1 MFATSNVKS
10 SSFLGKAFL
19 LASVL
24 FVPLLLLAPGEAT
37 AYGGYCDGHRDGH
50 RAYYESEGRGYPGYR
65 GCPGDPGSRGG
76 NATPYERG
84 FRDGMLVAA
93 AESRGQY

>member
-1 MFATSNVKS
+1 MFGISNVKY
-10 SSFLGKAFL
+10 SSFFRKAL
-19 LASVL
+19 LMPLVL
-24 FVPLLLLAPGEAT
+24 FVPLLLLAPDEAP

-50 RAYYESEGRGYPGYR
+50 RAYYDSEGRGYPGYR

-84 FRDGMLVAA
+84 FRDGMLEAA
-93 AESRGQY
+93 RESQGRY